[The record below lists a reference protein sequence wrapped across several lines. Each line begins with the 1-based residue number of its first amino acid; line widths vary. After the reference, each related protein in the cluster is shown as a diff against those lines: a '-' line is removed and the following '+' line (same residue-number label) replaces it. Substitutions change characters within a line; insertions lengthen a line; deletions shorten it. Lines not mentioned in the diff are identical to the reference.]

1 MPRPSAGLAEFRYH
15 SSSSSP
21 WRSPPDCIDACSLLL
36 FFYRRHSSLVQH
48 RARPARRFLR
58 EEKGQ
63 RPLGASR
70 GSFGMGDS
78 RMVRPH
84 PCATDWQ
91 AILYLSSL
99 SFPLSLFFYL
109 SSLYFFLSSSLYF
122 FLFTPFFI
130 SAEIRAR
137 PGPRECNLCLG
148 GPVMSSFPVARVAY
162 PMRRD
167 NNRGF
172 TPSES
177 SLGALELPPSWALR

>member
-1 MPRPSAGLAEFRYH
+1 MPAHF
-15 SSSSSP
+15 
-21 WRSPPDCIDACSLLL
+21 CC

-99 SFPLSLFFYL
+99 SFL
-109 SSLYFFLSSSLYF
+109 
-122 FLFTPFFI
+122 FLFSFIFLLSIFSFFFSLLLSFHPFLYLCGDQG
-130 SAEIRAR
+130 AAR
-137 PGPRECNLCLG
+137 PSRVQPLFGWTCNVFFSRGPRGLSNAPG
-148 GPVMSSFPVARVAY
+148 QQPWIHAV
-162 PMRRD
+162 
-167 NNRGF
+167 
-172 TPSES
+172 
-177 SLGALELPPSWALR
+177 

>member
-1 MPRPSAGLAEFRYH
+1 M
-15 SSSSSP
+15 
-21 WRSPPDCIDACSLLL
+21 
-36 FFYRRHSSLVQH
+36 VQH

-63 RPLGASR
+63 RTLGASR
-70 GSFGMGDS
+70 GSFFLGWAIAEWCVHISVQLIG
-78 RMVRPH
+78 RPFY
-84 PCATDWQ
+84 
-91 AILYLSSL
+91 ISLLSLSSFSFLL
-99 SFPLSLFFYL
+99 SFFFL
-109 SSLYFFLSSSLYF
+109 FFLSSSLYF

-177 SLGALELPPSWALR
+177 SLGALALPPSWALRWRAERERHCTGFH

>member
-15 SSSSSP
+15 SSWSSP

-99 SFPLSLFFYL
+99 SFLFLFSFIFLLYTFFFLLLSTSFFSPLSL
-109 SSLYFFLSSSLYF
+109 SLRRSG
-122 FLFTPFFI
+122 
-130 SAEIRAR
+130 R
-137 PGPRECNLCLG
+137 GP
-148 GPVMSSFPVARVAY
+148 
-162 PMRRD
+162 
-167 NNRGF
+167 
-172 TPSES
+172 
-177 SLGALELPPSWALR
+177 ALESATSVWVDL

>member
-1 MPRPSAGLAEFRYH
+1 MPAHF
-15 SSSSSP
+15 
-21 WRSPPDCIDACSLLL
+21 CC

-78 RMVRPH
+78 RMVRSH
-84 PCATDWQ
+84 QCAIDWQ
-91 AILYLSSL
+91 AILYLSSP
-99 SFPLSLFFYL
+99 SFLFLFSFIFL
-109 SSLYFFLSSSLYF
+109 LYLSSSLYF

>member
-1 MPRPSAGLAEFRYH
+1 
-15 SSSSSP
+15 
-21 WRSPPDCIDACSLLL
+21 
-36 FFYRRHSSLVQH
+36 
-48 RARPARRFLR
+48 
-58 EEKGQ
+58 
-63 RPLGASR
+63 
-70 GSFGMGDS
+70 MGDS

-84 PCATDWQ
+84 QCATDWQ

-99 SFPLSLFFYL
+99 SFLFLFSFIFLLYL
-109 SSLYFFLSSSLYF
+109 FFLSSSLYF

-172 TPSES
+172 TPSEF
-177 SLGALELPPSWALR
+177 SLGALELPPSWALRWRAEGERHCTGFH